1 MTENLKVQSK
11 FLRKKRDYC
20 DNRAKEIGCGKKGSW
35 EREVRKFLSKQFGG
49 SWPSILAFE
58 AARNTTAW
66 QSRIS
71 PLDWMKTT
79 RSTSNSS
86 KTRPKHAS
94 QDYPQSP
101 EASFQKCLL
110 LEVIDV
116 PLQSSKFLSRRPSEI
131 RTTGPLYLSC
141 VSNPSSQVW
150 YKRQPMVVKKLNDM
164 MKTVIK
170 GTTLEDSWKTF
181 SNHSARKTVVKKLKT
196 AGLERSSIVKVTGHR
211 KEKSLDDYDEGDEN
225 EQRLL
230 SHTISNG
237 TNINSQLA
245 RTHSSTSV
253 HSSTNSSSNTFNPS
267 SLDARGNN
275 FNQAGFAVQM
285 PSYISGQNDQRQSFM
300 NMNHFH
306 QCQVTFN
313 IGSTAAPEKPQSTAP
328 HGEDSIS
335 P

>member
-1 MTENLKVQSK
+1 MTVEDFSFGLDENNTEYVEFIENPTKTGQLGLSAKPRS
-11 FLRKKRDYC
+11 FLPKMFATGGDRC
-20 DNRAKEIGCGKKGSW
+20 PVTIFKEF
-35 EREVRKFLSKQFGG
+35 R
-49 SWPSILAFE
+49 
-58 AARNTTAW
+58 
-66 QSRIS
+66 
-71 PLDWMKTT
+71 
-79 RSTSNSS
+79 
-86 KTRPKHAS
+86 
-94 QDYPQSP
+94 
-101 EASFQKCLL
+101 
-110 LEVIDV
+110 
-116 PLQSSKFLSRRPSEI
+116 SRRPPEI
-131 RTTGPLYLSC
+131 RTPGPLYLSF

-150 YKRQPMVVKKLNDM
+150 YKRQPMGVNKLNDM

-211 KEKSLDDYDEGDEN
+211 NEKSLDDYDEGDEN

-230 SHTISNG
+230 SYTISNG

-253 HSSTNSSSNTFNPS
+253 HSSTNSSSNAFNPS

-275 FNQAGFAVQM
+275 FNQASFAVQM
-285 PSYISGQNDQRQSFM
+285 SSYNSGQNDQLQSFM

-335 P
+335 PYYINTSEIPSELSRENFISSHVKRTCYLHT